1 MNTDKHKL
9 SKEIINNKSFI
20 EGTFDHLMNHKL
32 IKLEENYVETQIE
45 INESHLQPFGLV
57 HGGVYCAMAEAAIS
71 YGASINQTESIWAGV
86 NNNTDFIA
94 SATEG
99 LLELKAK
106 PIKLCKRSQIWE
118 AEIYNNNKL
127 CAKSTVRLTTIDSK

>member
-1 MNTDKHKL
+1 
-9 SKEIINNKSFI
+9 
-20 EGTFDHLMNHKL
+20 
-32 IKLEENYVETQIE
+32 
-45 INESHLQPFGLV
+45 
-57 HGGVYCAMAEAAIS
+57 MAESAIS

-106 PIKLCKRSQIWE
+106 PIKLGKRSQIWE